1 MEKNM
6 EEKLYI
12 DAIVTDVKSGY
23 KTLTVMR
30 LPAEE
35 AYKKADLATRIEK
48 ESKDIKK
55 ESKELK
61 QKFQTPEDKFDCLEE
76 RLNKAYKDKISPLY
90 NQHSA
95 IKGPYEW
102 YVVKDGEYKV
112 DHILDKVPENAVSAD
127 EFFKNE

>member
-1 MEKNM
+1 MEKTM

-12 DAIVTDVKSGY
+12 DAIATDVESGY

-48 ESKDIKK
+48 ESK
-55 ESKELK
+55 ELE

-76 RLNKAYKDKISPLY
+76 RLNEAYKDRISPLLDQY
-90 NQHSA
+90 NA
-95 IKGPYEW
+95 IGGPYEA
-102 YVVKDGEYKV
+102 YVVKGGKYEV
-112 DHILDKVPENAVSAD
+112 GQVLDKVPENAVSVD
-127 EFFKNE
+127 EYFKNK